1 MAKTQLTFER
11 REMKYLLTDGERD
24 ELLAAVAEHLVE
36 DEHGASTVRSLY
48 YDTPTLILARRSSE
62 HPTYKEKLRLRAY
75 GSPYPCEPVFVE
87 LKKKCDGVVY
97 KRRSTRTIEQ
107 AQGLLAGTQE
117 PRGQIER
124 ELACAAAR
132 YEGLAPACY
141 LAYDREALYE
151 RNNRDLRLTFDRRV
165 RMSWEAPRLDAE
177 LYAPAEQILP
187 AGLSILEVKTSRAM
201 PRWLTQ
207 ALAGIGATQARWSKY
222 GTAAKLRTQRSTN
235 A

>member
-1 MAKTQLTFER
+1 MTAPQLTFER
-11 REMKYLLTDGERD
+11 REVKYLLTDAERA
-24 ELLAAVAEHLVE
+24 ELLARVSSHLVG

-62 HPTYKEKLRLRAY
+62 HPAYKEKLRLRAY
-75 GSPYPCEPVFVE
+75 GMPAPEETVFVE

-97 KRRSTRTIEQ
+97 KRRSTRSLAE
-107 AQGLLAGTQE
+107 AQGLLAGNVAAK
-117 PRGQIER
+117 GQIER
-124 ELACAAAR
+124 ELACAAGR

-151 RNNRDLRLTFDRRV
+151 RGNRDLRLTFDRRV

-177 LYAPAEQILP
+177 LYGGAEQILDE
-187 AGLSILEVKTSRAM
+187 GISILEIKTSRAM
-201 PRWLTQ
+201 PLWLTQ
-207 ALAGIGATQARWSKY
+207 AMGELNLRQASWSKY
-222 GTAAKLRTQRSTN
+222 GTAAKLRTQRSTH

>member
-1 MAKTQLTFER
+1 MTAPQLTFER
-11 REMKYLLTDGERD
+11 REVKYLLTDAERN
-24 ELLAAVAEHLVE
+24 ELLARVGGHLVG
-36 DEHGASTVRSLY
+36 DEHGASAVRSLY

-62 HPTYKEKLRLRAY
+62 HPAYKEKLRLRAY
-75 GSPYPCEPVFVE
+75 GQAAPGEMVFVE
-87 LKKKCDGVVY
+87 LKKKCKGVVY
-97 KRRSTRTIEQ
+97 KRRSTRSLAE
-107 AQGLLAGTQE
+107 AQGLLAGHVAAK
-117 PRGQIER
+117 GQIER

-177 LYAPAEQILP
+177 LYGSAEQILDE
-187 AGLSILEVKTSRAM
+187 GISILEIKTSRAM
-201 PRWLTQ
+201 PLWLTQ
-207 ALAGIGATQARWSKY
+207 AMGELNVRQASWSKY
-222 GTAAKLRTQRSTN
+222 GTAARLRTQRSTH